1 MEHVMRGTSYQ
12 DRFISS
18 SMAHGG
24 AGKHR
29 NAISRLALPCQP
41 RLRRRGILA
50 MPTALLLCLPMK
62 RQPAIFALLL
72 ALPLTLAASDP
83 VAYQDGVLTRVRT
96 IVVGNSCSSS
106 TQTDAAT
113 YGNTARRT
121 LDASAR
127 CSDIR
132 GAVYTVVV
140 GSTEYE
146 LTPDHSR
153 VARASSYLPLSA
165 TFLKQ
170 SSLANHMA
178 GTPVKL
184 RSEGDAFFVLVGKRE
199 SQYRVFTAR

>member
-1 MEHVMRGTSYQ
+1 MSRYMIARPVQKAQVTST
-12 DRFISS
+12 
-18 SMAHGG
+18 
-24 AGKHR
+24 AGQFPRRTSVSASPPPPGH
-29 NAISRLALPCQP
+29 SRYPARAATLSA
-41 RLRRRGILA
+41 
-50 MPTALLLCLPMK
+50 MK

-72 ALPLTLAASDP
+72 AMPLTLAASDP
-83 VAYQDGVLTRVRT
+83 AAYQDGVLTRVRT

-132 GAVYTVVV
+132 GAVYTVQV
-140 GSTEYE
+140 GGTEYE

-178 GTPVKL
+178 GTPIKL